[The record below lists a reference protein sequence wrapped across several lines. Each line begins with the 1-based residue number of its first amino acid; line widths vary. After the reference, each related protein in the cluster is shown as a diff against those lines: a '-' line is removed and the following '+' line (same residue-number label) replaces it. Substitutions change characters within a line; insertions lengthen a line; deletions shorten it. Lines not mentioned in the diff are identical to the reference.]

1 MQGDS
6 GDANMCGRPMWI
18 ALAALALAGASITRG
33 GGPGSFDK
41 LSDADRRLFQERFER
56 DIWPLLLR
64 DGKDG
69 CVGCHVANHRS
80 TLKFV
85 GKAGEDYRKLLAD
98 GFLLHNDS
106 ANLVAVIETKDRKK
120 RMPPGQ
126 RPAWGADDIQVL
138 KQFIADVDK
147 KQKR

>member
-1 MQGDS
+1 MS
-6 GDANMCGRPMWI
+6 GRRMWI
-18 ALAALALAGASITRG
+18 AVAVLAMAGLSATRG
-33 GGPGSFDK
+33 GGGSFDK
-41 LSDADRRLFQERFER
+41 LGDADRLAFQQRFER
-56 DIWPLLLR
+56 EVWPLLLR
-64 DGKDG
+64 DAKEG

-85 GKAGEDYRKLLAD
+85 GKASDDYRKLLAD
-98 GFLLHNDS
+98 GFFLHNDS

-126 RPAWGADDIQVL
+126 RPAWVAADITVL
-138 KQFIADVDK
+138 KQFIADLDK

>member
-1 MQGDS
+1 MT
-6 GDANMCGRPMWI
+6 ARNLPI
-18 ALAALALAGASITRG
+18 AILALALAPVSLVPAG
-33 GGPGSFDK
+33 GGPGSFDR
-41 LSDADRRLFQERFER
+41 LNDTDRQMLQARFER
-56 DIWPLLLR
+56 EVWPLLLR

-85 GKAGEDYRKLLAD
+85 GKPDEDFRKLLKD
-98 GFLLHNDS
+98 GFFLHNDS
-106 ANLVAVIETKDRKK
+106 ANLVALTETKDRKK

-126 RPAWGADDIQVL
+126 RPAWPADDIKLL

>member
-1 MQGDS
+1 MS
-6 GDANMCGRPMWI
+6 GRRMWI
-18 ALAALALAGASITRG
+18 AVAVLALIGLSVTRG
-33 GGPGSFDK
+33 GGGSFDK
-41 LSDADRRLFQERFER
+41 LGDADRQAFQARFER
-56 DIWPLLLR
+56 EVWPLLLR

-85 GKAGEDYRKLLAD
+85 GKAGDDYRKLLAD
-98 GFLLHNDS
+98 GFFLHNDS

-120 RMPPGQ
+120 KMPPGQ
-126 RPAWGADDIQVL
+126 RPAWAADDIKVL

-147 KQKR
+147 KQNR

>member
-1 MQGDS
+1 
-6 GDANMCGRPMWI
+6 MWV
-18 ALAALALAGASITRG
+18 AVAVLAAAGVSLTRG
-33 GGPGSFDK
+33 GGGAGSFDK
-41 LSDADRRLFQERFER
+41 LSDADRQAFQTRFER
-56 DIWPLLLR
+56 EVWPLLLR

-85 GKAGEDYRKLLAD
+85 GKADTDYRKLLTD

-126 RPAWGADDIQVL
+126 RPAWAAEDVKVL